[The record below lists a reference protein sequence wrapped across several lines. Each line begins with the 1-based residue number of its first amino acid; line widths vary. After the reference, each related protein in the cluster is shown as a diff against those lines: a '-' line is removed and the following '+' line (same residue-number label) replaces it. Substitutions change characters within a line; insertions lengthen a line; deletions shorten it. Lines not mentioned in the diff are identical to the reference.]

1 MAWQPVIQA
10 RIARDG
16 TCHRRQW
23 FRLLGG
29 AAAAGSVLGWCDFLS
44 LHAAELKKRNR
55 QCILLWMQGGP
66 SQFET
71 WDPKP
76 GHRNGGPTRA
86 ISTRVPG
93 VKIAEHFPQL
103 ARQMH
108 RLAVIRSVTSREGSH
123 PRATSLMH
131 TGYLPTP
138 TVKYPSLGAVVAE
151 QLPNPECELP
161 PFVQVGRVGPNTVG
175 SGFLGVDYS
184 PFSVPQPGQMPENA
198 RITTSRAR
206 FLRRLELMDQL
217 EEDFARQEAEA
228 LVRAHRKLY
237 QKTARMILSEQMR
250 AFDLSEEP
258 ASVRAA
264 YGQGQFASGC
274 LLARRLI
281 EQGVPFVE
289 VLLNGWDTH
298 ADNFQRT
305 PALCRQVDRPFAALL
320 EDLDSRGLLENTL
333 VIWMG
338 EFGRTPRINPRSGRD
353 HYPRAFSVA
362 LAGAGIRGGAV
373 VGRTDAGGLSVQDR
387 PVEVADLFRTF
398 CKALR
403 IDADHEYMTPIGR
416 PIKIVDGG
424 QAVEELFG

>member
-10 RIARDG
+10 QVAPDG

-23 FRLLGG
+23 FRQLG
-29 AAAAGSVLGWCDFLS
+29 AAALAGGVLGWSDFLS

-76 GHRNGGPTRA
+76 GHRNGGPTQA
-86 ISTRVPG
+86 VASSVPG
-93 VKIAEHFPQL
+93 VKLSEHLPQL
-103 ARQMH
+103 AKQMH

-161 PFVQVGRVGPNTVG
+161 PFVQVGRAGPISVG

-184 PFSVPQPGQMPENA
+184 PFSVPQAGQMPENA
-198 RITTSRAR
+198 RITTSAER
-206 FLRRLELMDQL
+206 FRRRLELMDQL
-217 EEDFARQEAEA
+217 EEDFAREEARR
-228 LVRAHRKLY
+228 LVQAHRKLY
-237 QKTARMILSEQMR
+237 RKTARMILSRQMQ
-250 AFDLSEEP
+250 AFDLAREP
-258 ASVRAA
+258 KSVREA

-289 VLLNGWDTH
+289 VILNGWDTH
-298 ADNFQRT
+298 ADNFNRT
-305 PALCRQVDRPFAALL
+305 PQLCRQMDRPFAALL
-320 EDLDSRGLLENTL
+320 EDLDRRGLLDNTL

-338 EFGRTPRINPRSGRD
+338 EFGRTPRINPRNGRD

-373 VGRTDAGGLSVQDR
+373 VGRTNAGGTAVEDR

-424 QAVEELFG
+424 KPVDELFG